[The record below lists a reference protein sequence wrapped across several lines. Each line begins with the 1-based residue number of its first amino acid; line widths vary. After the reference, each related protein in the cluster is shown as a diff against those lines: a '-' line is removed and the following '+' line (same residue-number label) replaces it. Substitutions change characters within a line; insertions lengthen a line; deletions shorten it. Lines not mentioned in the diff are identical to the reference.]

1 MNYPIMLK
9 RFQHRIRQYLLN
21 SLRPGRTHQELL
33 SVIGRAEAIHS
44 DEQRRML
51 EGIVEFHDTRVR
63 EVMIPRSEIKAV
75 DISVSLS
82 SASKT
87 IAESG
92 LTRLPVIDHDLD
104 HILGVIHIW
113 DLVQAQTHQVE
124 SNIKTLMR
132 PPLTVSELEYIPG
145 LLTEMR
151 DSKNHIAMVLDEY
164 GGTAGLVT
172 LSDLL
177 EEIVGSMDEGVN
189 QDSIEYIRGEQGL
202 EVQARMH
209 VEDLEDLLDMTLPK
223 GDFDT
228 VGGLII
234 TELGR
239 IPVRGERMLVGG
251 LDIHIQEAD
260 PRRVIRILIK
270 SLPDSQ

>member
-1 MNYPIMLK
+1 MKYPTMFK
-9 RFQHRIRQYLLN
+9 RFQHRIRQYFIH
-21 SLRPGRTHQELL
+21 SLRPGQNHQELL
-33 SVIGRAEAIHS
+33 SIIGRAEAIRS
-44 DEQRRML
+44 DEQRHML
-51 EGIVEFHDTRVR
+51 EGIIEFHDTRVR
-63 EVMIPRSEIKAV
+63 EVMMPRSEIKAI
-75 DISVSLS
+75 DISVPLN
-82 SASKT
+82 SAAKI

-92 LTRLPVIDHDLD
+92 VTRLPVMNHDLD
-104 HILGVIHIW
+104 HILGIIHIW
-113 DLVQAQTHQVE
+113 DLVQAQTHPKE
-124 SNIKTLMR
+124 STLKALMR
-132 PPLTVSELEYIPG
+132 PTLTVSELEYIPG

-151 DSKNHIAMVLDEY
+151 TSKNHIAMVLDEY

-177 EEIVGSMDEGVN
+177 EEIVGSMDEGETHETA
-189 QDSIEYIRGEQGL
+189 EYSRGEHGI
-202 EVQARMH
+202 EVQARMR
-209 VEDLEDLLDMTLPK
+209 VEDLEDLLNISLPK

-239 IPVRGERMLVGG
+239 IPVRGERILVGG

-270 SLPDSQ
+270 SLPDS